1 MTLYNSLISK
11 KTNKKTDIKSSKLAS
26 KVSKEELSNNIL
38 TKKFI
43 TFLENYRGKF
53 ALFKNFSYLC
63 TENYICIMIE
73 QLSASLAEFWTT
85 LCAGMTVTSSL
96 LLIIGGGIISLL
108 FVYLIRIHIAY
119 RMAVNR
125 NRDPLGWVLLSFFFS
140 PLLTWIVLLLAGNRR

>member
-1 MTLYNSLISK
+1 MT
-11 KTNKKTDIKSSKLAS
+11 
-26 KVSKEELSNNIL
+26 
-38 TKKFI
+38 
-43 TFLENYRGKF
+43 
-53 ALFKNFSYLC
+53 
-63 TENYICIMIE
+63 
-73 QLSASLAEFWTT
+73 EFWTT